1 MNDPRVEKQ
10 PPVPPFVQF
19 CCAAVPQVFDD
30 SLSYYEALCAMWKYL
45 DETVKVIN
53 NNAMVTEDFIAKVNE
68 LHDYVEHY
76 FDNLDVQ
83 EEINNKLDAMVADG
97 SFQVILDQY
106 VEPKL
111 TELDG
116 KIGEEATARADA
128 DRALQGVIQASTD
141 TLQSEISALASGSP
155 IPVADVSDMT
165 DTSKVYVNTT
175 DGKWYYYDG
184 DSWEIGGTYQSTG
197 IDPDDPIIAGKL
209 DKQPILVDATYTR
222 DSGWISTSNTIFPSP
237 SGQHYEHI
245 ILTNVTAGDKYYISG
260 YSVNTQYPGA
270 RISKG
275 GYGTSTIESGSSV
288 IFNALEV
295 TVPEGYTGGT
305 LYVNGWQEK
314 QGAEVKVYV
323 AQDSEDYWTEFQ
335 TLKADVANEHK
346 QLAARRDGNNI
357 YFFRHNYKANTD
369 LTVWFNRKAMNS
381 LMDFNGWWVS
391 TNTGDTVI
399 TSVPDAHART
409 QVNAGQTDWLAPSVV
424 YAAEDGGGDF
434 DDFTSN
440 KFTGGWHGYNN
451 ATTGTASATAREI
464 SCTLYVDDTVVTDG
478 NFAYG
483 DNIKLIIVNNLQGS
497 NTEKSDG
504 TGREIIQQ
512 KFIITMN
519 KDSNKVTVES
529 EVKAL
534 EDVIFERHYGLSMY
548 RANAADNAY
557 FINSHTA
564 HTPFVMTA
572 LERTNGK
579 ETTGIV
585 EKITAT
591 SDSFVMDRDNTYGLG
606 DGYANNSAYGV
617 LVNGGK
623 AYNQMINAI
632 GLDLDTY
639 GLHLSEDGI
648 VRWKGSYDV
657 NPTSL
662 V

>member
-1 MNDPRVEKQ
+1 MANINFLPPWVETNEQ
-10 PPVPPFVQF
+10 PAFY
-19 CCAAVPQVFDD
+19 DKE
-30 SLSYYEALCAMWKYL
+30 SG
-45 DETVKVIN
+45 TVLQQT
-53 NNAMVTEDFIAKVNE
+53 ARMYAKVNQLVRSVNEQNETIADYIQQFIE
-68 LHDYVEHY
+68 LKDYVEDY
-76 FDNLDVQ
+76 FENLDVQ
-83 EEINNKLDAMVADG
+83 EEINNKIDSMVQDG
-97 SFQVILDQY
+97 SFQVILDNF

-111 TELDG
+111 IELDG
-116 KIGEEATARADA
+116 KITDEATARTEA
-128 DRALQGVIQASTD
+128 DRSLQAVIQASSD
-141 TLQSEISALASGSP
+141 TLQAEISALASGSP
-155 IPVADVSDMT
+155 IPVSDVSDMT
-165 DTSKVYVNTT
+165 DTTKVYVNTS

-197 IDPDDPIIAGKL
+197 IDPDDPVIAGKL

-222 DSGWISTSNTIFPSP
+222 DSGWISTSSTIFPSP
-237 SGQHYEHI
+237 AGQHYEHI

-260 YSVNTQYPGA
+260 YSVNSQYPGA

-275 GYGTSTIESGSSV
+275 GYGTTTIEQGSGV
-288 IFNALEV
+288 MFDALEV

-314 QGAEVKVYV
+314 QGAEVKVYI
-323 AQDSEDYWTEFQ
+323 AQDSDDYWTEFQ

-369 LTVWFNRKAMNS
+369 LTVWFKRKAMNS
-381 LMDFNGWWVS
+381 LMDFSGWFTS
-391 TNTGDTVI
+391 SNTGDSVI
-399 TSVPDAHART
+399 TGLPDPLART
-409 QVNAGQTDWLAPSVV
+409 QIIAGDTDWLAPTVV
-424 YAAEDGGGDF
+424 YSENAGDGDF
-434 DDFTSN
+434 NDFTSN

-464 SCTLYVDDTVVTDG
+464 SCTLYVDDAVVTDG
-478 NFAYG
+478 NYATG

-497 NTEKSDG
+497 NTEKSNG

-519 KDSNKVTVES
+519 KDSNKITVES

-534 EDVIFERHYGLSMY
+534 EDVIIERHYGMSMY
-548 RANAADNAY
+548 RANMSDTCYVLGSHSYHSPFDFNALVR
-557 FINSHTA
+557 ND
-564 HTPFVMTA
+564 
-572 LERTNGK
+572 GK

-606 DGYANNSAYGV
+606 DGYANHSDYGV

-623 AYNQMINAI
+623 AYNQMANAI
-632 GLDLDTY
+632 GKDLDTY
-639 GLHLSEDGI
+639 GLHLSEDDI
-648 VRWKGSYDV
+648 VRWRGSYDV